1 MSGSEFFEG
10 FHEQRKLFG
19 DLPTFYIPLFWFLS
33 YSPNLKAHHTLF
45 FYSVSIGI
53 FLANHKFWHNLRLSR
68 TKFCSNSALVK
79 RSPMVIIPCLVFMVA
94 L

>member
-53 FLANHKFWHNLRLSR
+53 FLANHKFWHNL
-68 TKFCSNSALVK
+68 FDG
-79 RSPMVIIPCLVFMVA
+79 
-94 L
+94 